1 MIQTATPE
9 YVIEND
15 DYQIAMVT
23 NGRLQQNAYIA
34 KHRSSNDIVLID
46 PGGDF
51 EGIRDLIDRMQGKP
65 RLVLLTHAHFDHVGG
80 VSEIIKH
87 YDIPFYL
94 HNGDAKLLRRAPLYA
109 MSFESRVITVPKT
122 FIPVNGTS
130 VEWSGDVVKVIATPG
145 HTDGSVCY
153 LMGRLCFSGDTIM
166 RHTVGNTNM
175 PGASAI
181 NLELSINTLFTKVP
195 ANTLLLPGHDD
206 PWSVADAK
214 IWWAEKNA
222 IYSR

>member
-9 YVIEND
+9 YVVEDD

-23 NGRLQQNAYIA
+23 SGCLQQNTYIV
-34 KHRSSNDIVLID
+34 KHRSSCDTILID
-46 PGGDF
+46 PGGSF
-51 EGIRDLIDRMQGKP
+51 EDIRDVIDLMQGKP
-65 RLVLLTHAHFDHVGG
+65 LLVLLTHAHFDHVGG
-80 VSEIIKH
+80 VGEIIKH

-130 VEWSGDVVKVIATPG
+130 IEWSGDVVKVIATPG

-153 LMGRLCFSGDTIM
+153 LMGRLCFTGDTIM

-175 PGASAI
+175 PGASVT
-181 NLELSINTLFTKVP
+181 NLVSSINTLFTKVP
-195 ANTLLLPGHDD
+195 ANTLLLPGHDN
-206 PWSVADAK
+206 PWLVTDAK
-214 IWWAEKNA
+214 KWWAEKK
-222 IYSR
+222 IDI